1 MWPRRAK
8 GRAGRRR
15 FHAVFETFDGATVTV
30 SLEKRGE
37 EETWARFDAS
47 WDAAAVVE
55 TEAPE
60 EETEAA
66 AEDDAEAAEEE
77 SPDVEAEIA
86 ELVSRT
92 SEWAFLIPGFKAEQL
107 GMRMARLIE
116 LPEAEGDDE
125 EAEGDGTRSGKRH
138 AADYPT
144 RLTRRIGDRGT
155 ARSRRLRG
163 LLVTDLHKA

>member
-1 MWPRRAK
+1 MTLDNL
-8 GRAGRRR
+8 GRALAFLR
-15 FHAVFETFDGATVTV
+15 FDDVAAASEGPAPGGGDSIAVFETFDGATVTV
-30 SLEKRGE
+30 TLGKRGE

-55 TEAPE
+55 TEATE
-60 EETEAA
+60 EAA
-66 AEDDAEAAEEE
+66 EEDAEAAEEE
-77 SPDVEAEIA
+77 GPDVEAEIA

-125 EAEGDGTRSGKRH
+125 EAEGTE
-138 AADYPT
+138 
-144 RLTRRIGDRGT
+144 
-155 ARSRRLRG
+155 
-163 LLVTDLHKA
+163 LVPGNAMPPIIQLD